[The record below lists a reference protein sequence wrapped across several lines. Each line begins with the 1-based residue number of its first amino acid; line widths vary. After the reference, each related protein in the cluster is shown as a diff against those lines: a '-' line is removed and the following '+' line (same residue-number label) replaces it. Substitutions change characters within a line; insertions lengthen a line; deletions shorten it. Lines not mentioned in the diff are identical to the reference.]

1 MLNNS
6 QEFPEEEYCVNI
18 PWSVPRLITELIYC
32 PRKRH
37 AVELNLI
44 ERPETVPE
52 YTEITYDTWSC
63 KPLEKE

>member
-1 MLNNS
+1 M
-6 QEFPEEEYCVNI
+6 NI
-18 PWSVPRLITELIYC
+18 PWNVPRLITELIYG

-37 AVELNLI
+37 GVELNII

-63 KPLEKE
+63 KPRGKE